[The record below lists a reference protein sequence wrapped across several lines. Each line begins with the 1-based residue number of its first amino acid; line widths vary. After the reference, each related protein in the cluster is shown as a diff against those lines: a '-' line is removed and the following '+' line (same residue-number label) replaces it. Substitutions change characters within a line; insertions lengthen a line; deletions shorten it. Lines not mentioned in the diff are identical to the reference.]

1 MEVLYDTHV
10 YLCLGSALCGC
21 FKLLLHFTVFNH
33 ALNPCRVAVWA
44 ATIKRNILDFFY
56 FHYNFK
62 LCSVQTSYIEPCNI
76 LHNQ

>member
-33 ALNPCRVAVWA
+33 ALNPCRLAVWA

-56 FHYNFK
+56 FHNNFE
-62 LCSVQTSYIEPCNI
+62 LRFVQPSYF
-76 LHNQ
+76 